1 MRTGI
6 LSTII
11 LLSPSVFMHG
21 RNQLIAQRHD
31 TVPVPSHLSADTRQ
45 THQEKILSL
54 DSLLSEFAVD
64 SIETGKQSYPAP
76 TAQATQQDS
85 IHPQPLFIYPSED
98 IQSPDIS
105 VLKGNPFFI
114 DLVYMGLPLDFGWL
128 DNSDNFL
135 HLLYGF
141 EKGGM
146 NEWKYIHPDK
156 RTPNQFIYDLRE
168 DTRRAITTRNA
179 GLYATTFDKLP
190 NVDNITKYRVE
201 TPDIQAS
208 DIVPK
213 RRFSFNDKLKIAA
226 IKQKTW
232 RWQVNTL
239 FQISGNTISSNWH
252 KGGNSNLSTLI
263 TIGGKLHYDNKE
275 NIQWENSGEW
285 KMGIYSTFNDETVL
299 RKYNF
304 NDDILELNSKFGFKA
319 GGNWYYSAL
328 AKFSTQFFKNYKSV
342 TEDVLKTALLAPVK
356 FDFSIGMD
364 YKYKKIVSI
373 MFAPI
378 SYRHIYVR
386 EKDGVDPNQ
395 FGIET
400 GKNKLSEL
408 GSSINSQLTY
418 SPIKDINIDSKLSFY
433 TNYSKVVIDLE
444 IVCNF
449 TINRFTSTRLMFN
462 PRYDNTVIY
471 KDDQKAKIQ
480 YRSLLSV
487 GFSHRFH

>member
-1 MRTGI
+1 
-6 LSTII
+6 
-11 LLSPSVFMHG
+11 MHRG
-21 RNQLIAQRHD
+21 NQLVAQQQD
-31 TVPVPSHLSADTRQ
+31 SIPSNLSVNIRQ
-45 THQEKILSL
+45 TYQEEILSL
-54 DSLLSEFAVD
+54 DSLLSIFAID
-64 SIETGKQSYPAP
+64 SIGTNEHFYAAP
-76 TAQATQQDS
+76 DSAAVQQDS
-85 IHPQPLFIYPSED
+85 AQYLPLFVFLPEEIK
-98 IQSPDIS
+98 SPDAS

-114 DLVYMGLPLDFGWL
+114 DLVYMGIPLYFGWL
-128 DNSDNFL
+128 DHDNNFL
-135 HLLYGF
+135 SLLHGF
-141 EKGGM
+141 EKGGI
-146 NEWKYIHPDK
+146 NEWKYIRPDE
-156 RTPNQFIYDLRE
+156 RTPNQLLYDLRE
-168 DTRRAITTRNA
+168 DARKVITTRNA

-190 NVDNITKYRVE
+190 NIDGITKYRVE
-201 TPDIQAS
+201 TPNIQAS
-208 DIVPK
+208 DIVPA
-213 RRFSFNDKLKIAA
+213 RRFSFDDKLKIAA
-226 IKQKTW
+226 IKQKKW

-239 FQISGNTISSNWH
+239 FQVSGNAISSNWH

-275 NIQWENSGEW
+275 NIQWENNGEW
-285 KMGIYSTFNDETVL
+285 KMGIYSVFNDETVL

-304 NDDILELNSKFGFKA
+304 NDDILDLNSKLGVKA

-342 TEDVLKTALLAPVK
+342 TEDVLKTALFAPVK

-364 YKYKKIVSI
+364 YKYKKIVSV

-378 SYRHIYVR
+378 SYRHIYVS

-418 SPIKDINIDSKLSFY
+418 SPIKDVNIDSKFSFY